1 MKIKTSDELVFI
13 ETNRWRR
20 FKFLPKANLTGAKSV
35 SQGEDQNDEF
45 WSQLLIGDVRVLLS
59 KTQQEQRSI
68 KAQSPFK
75 LSEKL
80 TQGFGNFN
88 DTRMTQS
95 SHQVIIYKLI

>member
-1 MKIKTSDELVFI
+1 M
-13 ETNRWRR
+13 
-20 FKFLPKANLTGAKSV
+20 TGAKSV
-35 SQGEDQNDEF
+35 SQSEDQNDEF